1 MEFLFFREAISR
13 TLSVITLC
21 GFVAVSAC
29 AGREPHPIATTNA
42 TDSQFDCAG
51 ITREFEA
58 NERSVIAI
66 NKEKSG
72 ADAKNIAFGVTG
84 VVLFWP
90 AFFLMDPKSPERVE
104 IEALR
109 NRNHVLTDIAR
120 TKGCSQ
126 PKSQL
131 DEYYK
136 KLKSVPPHTD
146 RD

>member
-1 MEFLFFREAISR
+1 MFFQFSREAISR
-13 TLSVITLC
+13 TLSVVTLC
-21 GFVAVSAC
+21 GVVVVSAC

-58 NERSVIAI
+58 NERSIIAI
-66 NKEKSG
+66 SKERSS
-72 ADAKNIAFGVTG
+72 ANAKNMAWGVTG
-84 VVLFWP
+84 VILFAP
-90 AFFLMDPKSPERVE
+90 AIFLMDPKSPQRVE

-136 KLKSVPPHTD
+136 KLKSVPTQTG